1 MFWKPPAG
9 WSVITLKKSQPCSEC
24 GRSLGRG
31 EEHLLKKRNSKKGKR
46 YRFRC
51 VDTQDCF
58 VVKEW
63 GGHPVYRKRL
73 MELAARMD
81 RART

>member
-9 WSVITLKKSQPCSEC
+9 WSVITLKKTQPCSEC
-24 GRSLGRG
+24 GRSLSRSD
-31 EEHLLKKRNSKKGKR
+31 EHLLKKKGKR
-46 YRFRC
+46 FRFRC

-58 VVKEW
+58 VTKEW

-73 MELAARMD
+73 IELAARMD
-81 RART
+81 QART